1 MGICRLVSS
10 LAGGPTFWL
19 SGPISRRI
27 GVNGV
32 MAVTLLAFAVR
43 FLIYATMQ
51 VRPYPGP
58 YLGPYLSPYL
68 APHLRDDAG

>member
-1 MGICRLVSS
+1 VSS

-51 VRPYPGP
+51 VRRPQK
-58 YLGPYLSPYL
+58 
-68 APHLRDDAG
+68 